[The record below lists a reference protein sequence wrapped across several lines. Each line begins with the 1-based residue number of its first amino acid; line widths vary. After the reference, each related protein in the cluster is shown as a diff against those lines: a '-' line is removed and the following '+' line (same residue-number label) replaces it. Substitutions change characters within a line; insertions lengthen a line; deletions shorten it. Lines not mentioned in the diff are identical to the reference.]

1 MRAEPISNLLLT
13 NVVRGSRVQQLELAM
28 SLGDSFVTETYRE
41 LLHDLKNADFVCEP
55 CGSQFSTPRSSSLMA
70 TCHVGY
76 CDLCKSPDVTVTSV
90 RHYGYLADG
99 IRAVE
104 HLLKER
110 AEAQRKATRES
121 RIKTRRVE
129 SMEDF
134 KKLCEKSGL

>member
-1 MRAEPISNLLLT
+1 
-13 NVVRGSRVQQLELAM
+13 
-28 SLGDSFVTETYRE
+28 
-41 LLHDLKNADFVCEP
+41 
-55 CGSQFSTPRSSSLMA
+55 
-70 TCHVGY
+70 
-76 CDLCKSPDVTVTSV
+76 V

-99 IRAVE
+99 IRSVE
-104 HLLKER
+104 NLLKER